1 MSDGPYL
8 FDVGVVALAHAGT
21 PVSETALSYVKGAIE
36 GTIHAVVPYPALFGA
51 HVVLTNYYGLSTH
64 DASRL
69 MANFADSS
77 RIHWYDEMPESTV
90 RDGFDL
96 AATHNIDGW
105 DGYYARV
112 AIEEG
117 VETILSLDDDF
128 EDVDGVTSE
137 IVLSSEEFAALNEY
151 IDTHR

>member
-21 PVSETALSYVKGAIE
+21 PVSETALSYVTDAIE
-36 GTIHAVVPYPALFGA
+36 GTIDAVVPYPALFGA
-51 HVVLTNYYGLSTH
+51 HVVLTNYYGFSNA

-69 MANFADSS
+69 MENFADAS
-77 RIHWYDEMPESTV
+77 RVHWYDEVPESTV
-90 RDGFDL
+90 RAGFDL
-96 AATHNIDGW
+96 AADHNIGGW

-117 VETILSLDDDF
+117 VKTILTLDDDF
-128 EDVDGVTSE
+128 EDVDDLTANV
-137 IVLSSEEFAALNEY
+137 VLSPEEFDTLNEH
-151 IDTHR
+151 IDA